1 LLHLVPSVPV
11 ALNPLRSTPA
21 YDKDSNTRSCRYPF
35 ELIERRVCCTVKNAV
50 TNQSLGLITRQV
62 AMTKVCRIASRQA
75 RNRVRE
81 HKEKVFQERL
91 PAHLSFK
98 PTLESVAVLTKRPT
112 EQPVEVQC
120 FDNGCVAR
128 VKSEAERAGDGKREK
143 REQRAARKAREAGKG
158 VVMQRRCE
166 QSQDARGQSP
176 ASPFLLTL
184 ET

>member
-1 LLHLVPSVPV
+1 
-11 ALNPLRSTPA
+11 
-21 YDKDSNTRSCRYPF
+21 
-35 ELIERRVCCTVKNAV
+35 VCCTVKNAV

-98 PTLESVAVLTKRPT
+98 PTLESVAALTKRPT

-120 FDNGCVAR
+120 FNTSRVVR
-128 VKSEAERAGDGKREK
+128 VKPEAEMAAPTRPLSRVLRGKAWLATTSGALIPRQPSV
-143 REQRAARKAREAGKG
+143 RSFRDDLAHATNAARHSTHHVDREVWHFVDHKAESAL
-158 VVMQRRCE
+158 V
-166 QSQDARGQSP
+166 DD
-176 ASPFLLTL
+176 
-184 ET
+184 